1 MPFNHLPILSF
12 KHHAMKLFSVSA
24 AFAMIISATSFL
36 GCNTANKKE
45 KESESKT
52 NERKTEIQE
61 LKKEYKA
68 DSIKV
73 VSEAEWLMYKAAA
86 EIKIKAN
93 KVRISELRKTL
104 HKNGKLK
111 DAAADQLLTDLEK
124 KNDELQKRLE
134 TFKREGTDWKTFKSG
149 FDQDEEKLKT
159 SLKEFKIK
167 DSKK

>member
-1 MPFNHLPILSF
+1 
-12 KHHAMKLFSVSA
+12 MKLISVSA
-24 AFAMIISATSFL
+24 AFVIFISATAFW

-45 KESESKT
+45 KESASKT
-52 NERKTEIQE
+52 KERKTEIQE

-104 HKNGKLK
+104 HKHGMLK
-111 DAAADQLLTDLEK
+111 DKSADQSLTDLEN

-134 TFKREGTDWKTFKSG
+134 TFKREGTDWNTFKSG

-159 SLKEFKIK
+159 SLKEFKVQ
-167 DSKK
+167 DTKK